1 MYRPEFWSY
10 AAGLGRIVIDLPSR
24 TLTFHYSGRIYG
36 PYPVGL
42 GKYSTPTPAG
52 SWHVIEKIVNPSWEV
67 LGTRWMGLDVPWG
80 NYGIHG
86 TIADWAIGTY
96 VSNGCIRMH
105 NWDVETIYPLVVL
118 GTPVDIVGSYPKD
131 YRLRPW
137 WQVHR
142 QWREAQRRN

>member
-10 AAGLGRIVIDLPSR
+10 AAYLGRVVIDISSR
-24 TLTFHYSGRIYG
+24 TLTFHYSGRVYG

-42 GKYSTPTPAG
+42 GKHSTPTPVG

-86 TIADWAIGTY
+86 TNADWAIGTY

-105 NWDVETIYPLVVL
+105 NWDVEYIYPWIVL
-118 GTPVDIVGSYPKD
+118 GTPVDIVGGYPGSYV
-131 YRLRPW
+131 RPW
-137 WQVHR
+137 W
-142 QWREAQRRN
+142 ED

>member
-10 AAGLGRIVIDLPSR
+10 AAVLGRIVIDLPSR

-52 SWHVIEKIVNPSWEV
+52 NWHVIEKIVNPSWEV

-86 TIADWAIGTY
+86 TNADWAIGTY

-131 YRLRPW
+131 YQLRPW
-137 WQVHR
+137 WQVRR